1 MGEYRDSR
9 AILSEFG
16 PDAEAAWTIS
26 VRVWLLAGMTTL
38 DMFEGRP
45 PAAAV
50 RRMAF
55 ARELGL
61 HPAEGYL
68 CDGITAAALL
78 RSGDIE
84 GARRIADEALQNML
98 DAFCTM
104 GSAWNSVTAVAEVF
118 LELLERSQRHGGH
131 DAALHAR
138 AAEACRAVSAYAART
153 RICRPRALVLEG
165 RLALAEERKGR
176 AVAQF
181 QRALGWAQRLR
192 MPLEEALGHLGLAEA
207 LADSGARGRH
217 YERGVSML
225 NALGA
230 RPWGYDS
237 MAVAVASEAET
248 AVVV

>member
-1 MGEYRDSR
+1 
-9 AILSEFG
+9 
-16 PDAEAAWTIS
+16 
-26 VRVWLLAGMTTL
+26 
-38 DMFEGRP
+38 
-45 PAAAV
+45 
-50 RRMAF
+50 
-55 ARELGL
+55 
-61 HPAEGYL
+61 
-68 CDGITAAALL
+68 
-78 RSGDIE
+78 
-84 GARRIADEALQNML
+84 
-98 DAFCTM
+98 M

-138 AAEACRAVSAYAART
+138 AAEACRAVGAYAART

-165 RLALAEERKGR
+165 RLALAEQRKGR